1 MRKRYLL
8 LAVLAACTGGPHY
21 TGIDADVSPK
31 DGSKDGPE
39 IDGDTTCRL
48 RVVFVDGKP
57 PFSGLDDGSGL
68 REVWISNP
76 DGSGLVDL
84 SNNSNA
90 DDAHPSPSPDG
101 LKVAFASNR
110 TGKYDIFVVNIDGTA
125 LINLTS
131 GPDISFDAS
140 NPIWSPDGTRIAF
153 SMAGNVW
160 AMNANGTGAAKISTV
175 PVSGAMAW
183 SADSKQLVF
192 DSFSYPS
199 TFALYVVNVGDGSQA
214 VKLNSGNPREIDASW
229 APFSKITFD
238 NSSDVFTINGNG
250 GGIVNITQS
259 AIFQNRG
266 AVVVSNGNAI
276 VFSSTRDNGYIE
288 LWSIPSSG
296 GTAVQ
301 VTHNAISLN
310 SDNANAASPDGT
322 LLAFVRRKQTVQSD
336 NSVTFTSQLGVVGV
350 DGSGLHLFNATDSS
364 NAVEA
369 KFSVCR

>member
-8 LAVLAACTGGPHY
+8 LAVLVACTGGQHY
-21 TGIDADVSPK
+21 TGIDADVPPK
-31 DGSKDGPE
+31 DGSKDGPV

-76 DGSGLVDL
+76 DGSGLVNL

-125 LINLTS
+125 LVNLTS

-140 NPIWSPDGTRIAF
+140 NPVWSPDGTRIAF

-160 AMNANGTGAAKISTV
+160 TMNANGTGATKLSTV
-175 PVSGAMAW
+175 PVSGAVAW
-183 SADSKQLVF
+183 SPDSKQLVF
-192 DSFSYPS
+192 DSFSAPS
-199 TFALYVVNVGDGSQA
+199 TFALYVIHVGGGSQA
-214 VKLNSGNPREIDASW
+214 VKLNSGNPREEGVSW

-238 NSSDVFTINGNG
+238 NSSDVFTVDGNG
-250 GGIVNITQS
+250 GGIVNVTQS
-259 AIFQNRG
+259 ATFQNRG
-266 AVVVSNGNAI
+266 AVVVGNGSAI
-276 VFSSTRDNGYIE
+276 VFSGTRDSGHIE
-288 LWSIPSSG
+288 LWSIPASG
-296 GTAVQ
+296 GMAVQ
-301 VTHNAISLN
+301 VTHNAISLS
-310 SDNANAASPDGT
+310 SDNANAASPDGA

-336 NSVTFTSQLGVVGV
+336 NSVTLTSQLGVVGI
-350 DGSGLHLFNATDSS
+350 DGNALHLFNSTDGS